1 MPQPIRIT
9 GEFVDYGPR
18 TFFSNTVAA
27 SPATNAETTVC
38 TLTISGDLLV
48 TKGVFLFG
56 WAAMTVG
63 TSGTAVTAKLRQT
76 GTSGTTIATTGATT
90 GGIAATNLI
99 DINVQGTD
107 TALNAGAAT
116 TVAQVYVLTIT
127 VTGGAATSTVSAASL
142 FALVI

>member
-1 MPQPIRIT
+1 MPDPIHQSANFI
-9 GEFVDYGPR
+9 DLGPR
-18 TFFSNTVAA
+18 VFLSNSVAG

-38 TLTISGDLLV
+38 TLTLSGDLLV
-48 TKGVFLFG
+48 TKGVLLFG

-107 TALNAGAAT
+107 TALNNGAAT

-142 FALVI
+142 FALVV